1 MSHAISLDSLLN
13 LPAMGIPVVN
23 YSPESTWEFG
33 AAAQGYFRLPNQERT
48 SIVQLD
54 GTYSLRHQWYVNTQG
69 TLYFGNRTLSPN
81 SLIASS
87 PIDLI
92 LLDIMMGEMSG
103 LEMAEKLRS
112 DIGYRESGIGIP
124 PIIFL
129 TALSDEDT
137 VLQGFQLGADDYI
150 SKPFRIAEVLA
161 RVAAVLRRS
170 ATPKTAV
177 QNSSEVQNSS
187 TIVFEGI
194 VVNKADMSLKVD
206 GETVVMT
213 RKEIELLCYLLT
225 HRGQILSR
233 EHLLKNVWD
242 SNGFVLERTVDVHIT
257 HLRKKLGQYG
267 KRIVTKSGY
276 GYMFS
281 V

>member
-1 MSHAISLDSLLN
+1 MTKQRIL
-13 LPAMGIPVVN
+13 
-23 YSPESTWEFG
+23 
-33 AAAQGYFRLPNQERT
+33 
-48 SIVQLD
+48 IVDDEEDICMILS
-54 GTYSLRHQWYVNTQG
+54 YSLQKAGYEVLVAHSAEEALELLQ
-69 TLYFGNRTLSPN
+69 SPN

-112 DIGYRESGIGIP
+112 DIGNRESGIGIP

-137 VLQGFQLGADDYI
+137 VLQGFKLGADDYI

-161 RVAAVLRRS
+161 RVAAVLRR
-170 ATPKTAV
+170 TAE
-177 QNSSEVQNSS
+177 QGTRNQEQRPISNDC
-187 TIVFEGI
+187 IVFEGI

-206 GETVVMT
+206 SEAVVMT

-242 SNGFVLERTVDVHIT
+242 SNGFVMERTVDVHIT

-267 KRIVTKSGY
+267 KRIITKSGY

>member
-1 MSHAISLDSLLN
+1 MAKQRIL
-13 LPAMGIPVVN
+13 
-23 YSPESTWEFG
+23 
-33 AAAQGYFRLPNQERT
+33 
-48 SIVQLD
+48 IVDDEEDICMILS
-54 GTYSLRHQWYVNTQG
+54 YSLQKAGYEV
-69 TLYFGNRTLSPN
+69 
-81 SLIASS
+81 LIAHSAEEALELLQSPIAHTPS

-103 LEMAEKLRS
+103 LEMANHLRLDNVQS
-112 DIGYRESGIGIP
+112 DNLP

-137 VLQGFQLGADDYI
+137 VLQGFKLGADDYI

-161 RVAAVLRRS
+161 RVAAVLRR
-170 ATPKTAV
+170 TAE
-177 QNSSEVQNSS
+177 QGAKNQEPRPISNDC
-187 TIVFEGI
+187 IVFEGI

-206 GETVVMT
+206 DEIVVMT

-233 EHLLKNVWD
+233 EHLLQNVWD

>member
-1 MSHAISLDSLLN
+1 MHKFCYLCSENDMNMAKQRIL
-13 LPAMGIPVVN
+13 
-23 YSPESTWEFG
+23 
-33 AAAQGYFRLPNQERT
+33 
-48 SIVQLD
+48 IVDDEEDICMILS
-54 GTYSLRHQWYVNTQG
+54 YSLQKAGYEVLVAHSAEEALANYELRIKNYEV
-69 TLYFGNRTLSPN
+69 
-81 SLIASS
+81 
-87 PIDLI
+87 DLI

-103 LEMAEKLRS
+103 LEMAEKLKS
-112 DIGYRESGIGIP
+112 ENGNVKGENHLP

-137 VLQGFQLGADDYI
+137 VLQGFKLGADDYI

-206 GETVVMT
+206 GEAVVMT

-242 SNGFVLERTVDVHIT
+242 SNGFVMERTVDVHIT

-276 GYMFS
+276 GYLFEG
-281 V
+281 

>member
-1 MSHAISLDSLLN
+1 MTKQRIL
-13 LPAMGIPVVN
+13 
-23 YSPESTWEFG
+23 
-33 AAAQGYFRLPNQERT
+33 
-48 SIVQLD
+48 IVEDEEDICMILS
-54 GTYSLRHQWYVNTQG
+54 YSLQKAGYET
-69 TLYFGNRTLSPN
+69 
-81 SLIASS
+81 LIAHSAAEALENYELRIKIYE
-87 PIDLI
+87 IDLI
-92 LLDIMMGEMSG
+92 LLDIMMDKMSG
-103 LEMAEKLRS
+103 LEMAEKLRL
-112 DIGYRESGIGIP
+112 DIGRTQSELLDASLLDIGMP

-129 TALSDEDT
+129 TALSDEST
-137 VLQGFQLGADDYI
+137 VLQGFNLGADDYI

-161 RVAAVLRRS
+161 RVAAVLRR
-170 ATPKTAV
+170 TAE
-177 QNSSEVQNSS
+177 QGAKNQEPRPISNDC
-187 TIVFEGI
+187 IVFEGI

-206 GETVVMT
+206 GEAVVMT

-276 GYMFS
+276 GYLFS

>member
-1 MSHAISLDSLLN
+1 MAKQRIL
-13 LPAMGIPVVN
+13 
-23 YSPESTWEFG
+23 
-33 AAAQGYFRLPNQERT
+33 
-48 SIVQLD
+48 IVDDEEDICMILS
-54 GTYSLRHQWYVNTQG
+54 YSLQKAGYDTLVAHSAEEALELLQSPIANT
-69 TLYFGNRTLSPN
+69 P
-81 SLIASS
+81 S

-103 LEMAEKLRS
+103 LEMANHLRLDNVQS
-112 DIGYRESGIGIP
+112 DNLP

-137 VLQGFQLGADDYI
+137 VLQGFKLGADDYI

-161 RVAAVLRRS
+161 RVTAVLRR
-170 ATPKTAV
+170 T
-177 QNSSEVQNSS
+177 EVMRLSGDQAIRQENDDNC
-187 TIVFEGI
+187 IVFEGI

-242 SNGFVLERTVDVHIT
+242 SNGFVMERTVDVHIT
-257 HLRKKLGQYG
+257 HLRRKLGQYG

>member
-1 MSHAISLDSLLN
+1 MAKQRIL
-13 LPAMGIPVVN
+13 
-23 YSPESTWEFG
+23 
-33 AAAQGYFRLPNQERT
+33 
-48 SIVQLD
+48 IVDDEEDICMILS
-54 GTYSLRHQWYVNTQG
+54 YSLQKAGYEVLVAHSAEEALANYELRIKNYEV
-69 TLYFGNRTLSPN
+69 
-81 SLIASS
+81 
-87 PIDLI
+87 DLI

-103 LEMAEKLRS
+103 LEMAEILNQ
-112 DIGYRESGIGIP
+112 ESGTKSQDRSVP

-137 VLQGFQLGADDYI
+137 VLQGFKLGADDYI

-161 RVAAVLRRS
+161 RVTAVLRR
-170 ATPKTAV
+170 T
-177 QNSSEVQNSS
+177 EVMRLSGDKAIRQENDDNC
-187 TIVFEGI
+187 IVFEGI

-233 EHLLKNVWD
+233 EHLLQNVWD

>member
-1 MSHAISLDSLLN
+1 MAKQRIL
-13 LPAMGIPVVN
+13 
-23 YSPESTWEFG
+23 
-33 AAAQGYFRLPNQERT
+33 
-48 SIVQLD
+48 IVDDEEDICMILS
-54 GTYSLRHQWYVNTQG
+54 YSLQQAGYDT
-69 TLYFGNRTLSPN
+69 
-81 SLIASS
+81 LIAHSAEEALELLQS
-87 PIDLI
+87 PIAHNPSPIALI

-103 LEMAEKLRS
+103 LELAEKLRS
-112 DIGYRESGIGIP
+112 DIGCSQSELLDASLLGIGIP

-137 VLQGFQLGADDYI
+137 VLEGFKLGADDYI

-161 RVAAVLRRS
+161 RVAAVLRRTE
-170 ATPKTAV
+170 ARRQQGDEAIR
-177 QNSSEVQNSS
+177 QEGENS
-187 TIVFEGI
+187 IVFEGI

-233 EHLLKNVWD
+233 EHLLNNVWNNN
-242 SNGFVLERTVDVHIT
+242 SFVLERTVDVHIT
-257 HLRKKLGQYG
+257 HLRRKLGQYG
-267 KRIVTKSGY
+267 KYIKTKSGY
-276 GYMFS
+276 GYLFS

>member
-1 MSHAISLDSLLN
+1 MAKQRIL
-13 LPAMGIPVVN
+13 
-23 YSPESTWEFG
+23 
-33 AAAQGYFRLPNQERT
+33 
-48 SIVQLD
+48 IVDDEEDICMILS
-54 GTYSLRHQWYVNTQG
+54 YSLQKAGYEVLVAHSAEEALANYELRIKNYEV
-69 TLYFGNRTLSPN
+69 
-81 SLIASS
+81 
-87 PIDLI
+87 DLI

-112 DIGYRESGIGIP
+112 DIGRSQSELLDASLLGMGMP

-137 VLQGFQLGADDYI
+137 VLQGFKLGADDYI

-161 RVAAVLRRS
+161 RVAAVLRRTETKRLPGDE
-170 ATPKTAV
+170 AMR
-177 QNSSEVQNSS
+177 QEGENC
-187 TIVFEGI
+187 IVFEGI

-206 GETVVMT
+206 DEAVVMT

>member
-1 MSHAISLDSLLN
+1 MAKQRIL
-13 LPAMGIPVVN
+13 
-23 YSPESTWEFG
+23 
-33 AAAQGYFRLPNQERT
+33 
-48 SIVQLD
+48 IVDDEEDICMILS
-54 GTYSLRHQWYVNTQG
+54 YSLQKAGYEVLVAHSAEEALANYELKIKNYEV
-69 TLYFGNRTLSPN
+69 
-81 SLIASS
+81 
-87 PIDLI
+87 DLI

-103 LEMAEKLRS
+103 LEMAEKLKS
-112 DIGYRESGIGIP
+112 ENGNVKGENHLP

-137 VLQGFQLGADDYI
+137 VLKGFKLGADDYI

-161 RVAAVLRRS
+161 RVAAVLRR
-170 ATPKTAV
+170 TAE
-177 QNSSEVQNSS
+177 QGAKNQEQRPISNDC
-187 TIVFEGI
+187 IVFEGI

-206 GETVVMT
+206 DEAVVMT

>member
-1 MSHAISLDSLLN
+1 MAKQRIL
-13 LPAMGIPVVN
+13 
-23 YSPESTWEFG
+23 
-33 AAAQGYFRLPNQERT
+33 
-48 SIVQLD
+48 IVDDEEDICMILS
-54 GTYSLRHQWYVNTQG
+54 YSLQKAGYEVLVAHSAEEALELLQ
-69 TLYFGNRTLSPN
+69 SPN

-103 LEMAEKLRS
+103 LEMAEILNQEPGTKSQERS
-112 DIGYRESGIGIP
+112 VP

-161 RVAAVLRRS
+161 RVAAVLRR
-170 ATPKTAV
+170 TAE
-177 QNSSEVQNSS
+177 QGAKNQEPRPISNDC
-187 TIVFEGI
+187 IVFEGI

-206 GETVVMT
+206 GEAVVMT

-242 SNGFVLERTVDVHIT
+242 SNGFVMERTVDVHIT

-267 KRIVTKSGY
+267 KRIITKSGY

>member
-1 MSHAISLDSLLN
+1 MAKQRIL
-13 LPAMGIPVVN
+13 
-23 YSPESTWEFG
+23 
-33 AAAQGYFRLPNQERT
+33 
-48 SIVQLD
+48 IVDDEEDICMILS
-54 GTYSLRHQWYVNTQG
+54 YSLQKAGYEVLVAHSAEEALELLQ
-69 TLYFGNRTLSPN
+69 SPT
-81 SLIASS
+81 AHTPS
-87 PIDLI
+87 PINLI

-112 DIGYRESGIGIP
+112 DIGRSHGELLDASLLDIGTP

-161 RVAAVLRRS
+161 RVAAVLRR
-170 ATPKTAV
+170 TAE
-177 QNSSEVQNSS
+177 QGTRNQEPRPISNDC
-187 TIVFEGI
+187 IVFEGI

-206 GETVVMT
+206 GEAVVMT

-242 SNGFVLERTVDVHIT
+242 SNGFVMERTVDVHIT

-276 GYMFS
+276 GYLFS

>member
-1 MSHAISLDSLLN
+1 MAKQRIL
-13 LPAMGIPVVN
+13 
-23 YSPESTWEFG
+23 
-33 AAAQGYFRLPNQERT
+33 
-48 SIVQLD
+48 IVDDEEDICMILS
-54 GTYSLRHQWYVNTQG
+54 YSLQKAGYEVLVAHSAEEALANYELRIKNYEV
-69 TLYFGNRTLSPN
+69 
-81 SLIASS
+81 
-87 PIDLI
+87 DLI

-103 LEMAEKLRS
+103 LEMANHLRLDNVQS
-112 DIGYRESGIGIP
+112 DNLP

-137 VLQGFQLGADDYI
+137 VLQGFKLGADDYI

-161 RVAAVLRRS
+161 RVAAVLRRTEAS
-170 ATPKTAV
+170 RREGD
-177 QNSSEVQNSS
+177 EVIRQEGENC
-187 TIVFEGI
+187 IVFEGI

-206 GETVVMT
+206 GEAVVMT

-233 EHLLKNVWD
+233 EHLLQNVWD

>member
-1 MSHAISLDSLLN
+1 MTEQRIL
-13 LPAMGIPVVN
+13 
-23 YSPESTWEFG
+23 
-33 AAAQGYFRLPNQERT
+33 
-48 SIVQLD
+48 IVDDEEDICMILS
-54 GTYSLRHQWYVNTQG
+54 YSLQKAGYKT
-69 TLYFGNRTLSPN
+69 
-81 SLIASS
+81 LIAHSAEEALENYELS
-87 PIDLI
+87 IKNHEIDLI

-103 LEMAEKLRS
+103 LEMAEKLKS
-112 DIGYRESGIGIP
+112 ENGKVKSENHIP

-137 VLQGFQLGADDYI
+137 VLQGFKLGADDYI

-170 ATPKTAV
+170 ATLKTAV
-177 QNSSEVQNSS
+177 QSSSEVQNSS

-206 GETVVMT
+206 GEAVVMT

-242 SNGFVLERTVDVHIT
+242 SNGFVMERTVDVHIT
-257 HLRKKLGQYG
+257 HLRRKLGQYG

>member
-1 MSHAISLDSLLN
+1 MAEQRIL
-13 LPAMGIPVVN
+13 
-23 YSPESTWEFG
+23 
-33 AAAQGYFRLPNQERT
+33 
-48 SIVQLD
+48 IVDDEEDICMILS
-54 GTYSLRHQWYVNTQG
+54 YSLQKAGYKT
-69 TLYFGNRTLSPN
+69 
-81 SLIASS
+81 LIAHSAEEALENYELS
-87 PIDLI
+87 IKNHEIDLI
-92 LLDIMMGEMSG
+92 LLDIMMGEISG
-103 LEMAEKLRS
+103 LEMAEKLKS
-112 DIGYRESGIGIP
+112 ENLIP

-137 VLQGFQLGADDYI
+137 VLQGFKLGADDYI

-170 ATPKTAV
+170 ATLKTAV
-177 QNSSEVQNSS
+177 QSSSEVQNSS

-206 GETVVMT
+206 GEAVVMT

-242 SNGFVLERTVDVHIT
+242 SNGFVMERTVDVHIT
-257 HLRKKLGQYG
+257 HLRRKLGQYG

>member
-1 MSHAISLDSLLN
+1 MAKQRIL
-13 LPAMGIPVVN
+13 
-23 YSPESTWEFG
+23 
-33 AAAQGYFRLPNQERT
+33 
-48 SIVQLD
+48 IVDDEEDICMILS
-54 GTYSLRHQWYVNTQG
+54 YSLQKAGYEVLVAHSAEEALELLQ
-69 TLYFGNRTLSPN
+69 SPT
-81 SLIASS
+81 AHTPS

-137 VLQGFQLGADDYI
+137 VLQGFKLGADDYI

-187 TIVFEGI
+187 TIVFEGV

-206 GETVVMT
+206 GEAVVMT

-242 SNGFVLERTVDVHIT
+242 SNGFVMERTVDVHIT
-257 HLRKKLGQYG
+257 HLRRKLGQYG

>member
-1 MSHAISLDSLLN
+1 MAKQRIL
-13 LPAMGIPVVN
+13 
-23 YSPESTWEFG
+23 
-33 AAAQGYFRLPNQERT
+33 
-48 SIVQLD
+48 IVDDEEDICMILS
-54 GTYSLRHQWYVNTQG
+54 YSLQKAGYE
-69 TLYFGNRTLSPN
+69 TLVAHSAEEALELLQSPN

-103 LEMAEKLRS
+103 LEMAEKLKS
-112 DIGYRESGIGIP
+112 ENGNVKGENHLP

-137 VLQGFQLGADDYI
+137 VLQGFKLGADDYI

-170 ATPKTAV
+170 TTPKTAV

-242 SNGFVLERTVDVHIT
+242 SNGFVMERTVDVHIT

-267 KRIVTKSGY
+267 KRIITKSGY

>member
-1 MSHAISLDSLLN
+1 MTKQRIL
-13 LPAMGIPVVN
+13 
-23 YSPESTWEFG
+23 
-33 AAAQGYFRLPNQERT
+33 
-48 SIVQLD
+48 IVDDEEDICMILS
-54 GTYSLRHQWYVNTQG
+54 YSLQKAGYEVLVAHSAEEA
-69 TLYFGNRTLSPN
+69 LELLKSPN

-103 LEMAEKLRS
+103 LEMAEILNQEPGTKSQDRS
-112 DIGYRESGIGIP
+112 VP

-161 RVAAVLRRS
+161 RVAAVLRR
-170 ATPKTAV
+170 TAE
-177 QNSSEVQNSS
+177 QGAKNQEPRPISNDC
-187 TIVFEGI
+187 IVFEGI

-206 GETVVMT
+206 DETVVMT

-233 EHLLKNVWD
+233 EHLLQNVWD
-242 SNGFVLERTVDVHIT
+242 SNGYVMERTVDVHIT
-257 HLRKKLGQYG
+257 HLRRKLGHYG

-281 V
+281 I

>member
-1 MSHAISLDSLLN
+1 MAKQRIL
-13 LPAMGIPVVN
+13 
-23 YSPESTWEFG
+23 
-33 AAAQGYFRLPNQERT
+33 
-48 SIVQLD
+48 IVDDEEDICMILS
-54 GTYSLRHQWYVNTQG
+54 YSLQKAGYEVLVAHSAEEALELLQ
-69 TLYFGNRTLSPN
+69 SPN

-103 LEMAEKLRS
+103 LEMAEKLKS
-112 DIGYRESGIGIP
+112 ENGNVKGENHLP

-137 VLQGFQLGADDYI
+137 VLQGFKLGADDYI

-161 RVAAVLRRS
+161 RVAAVLRR
-170 ATPKTAV
+170 TAE
-177 QNSSEVQNSS
+177 QGAKNKEQRPISNDC
-187 TIVFEGI
+187 IVFEGI

-206 GETVVMT
+206 GEAVVMT

-233 EHLLKNVWD
+233 EHLLKYVWD

-276 GYMFS
+276 GYLFS

>member
-1 MSHAISLDSLLN
+1 MAKQRIL
-13 LPAMGIPVVN
+13 
-23 YSPESTWEFG
+23 
-33 AAAQGYFRLPNQERT
+33 
-48 SIVQLD
+48 IVDDEEDICMILS
-54 GTYSLRHQWYVNTQG
+54 YSLQKAGYEVLVAHSAEEALANYELRIKNYEV
-69 TLYFGNRTLSPN
+69 
-81 SLIASS
+81 
-87 PIDLI
+87 DLI

-103 LEMAEKLRS
+103 LEMANHLRLDNVQS
-112 DIGYRESGIGIP
+112 DNFP

-137 VLQGFQLGADDYI
+137 VLQGFKLGADDYI

-161 RVAAVLRRS
+161 RVAAVLRR
-170 ATPKTAV
+170 TAE
-177 QNSSEVQNSS
+177 QGTKNKEQRPISNDC
-187 TIVFEGI
+187 IVFEGI

-206 GETVVMT
+206 GEAVVMT

-267 KRIVTKSGY
+267 KRIITKSGY
-276 GYMFS
+276 GYMFEN
-281 V
+281 

>member
-1 MSHAISLDSLLN
+1 MAKQRIL
-13 LPAMGIPVVN
+13 
-23 YSPESTWEFG
+23 
-33 AAAQGYFRLPNQERT
+33 
-48 SIVQLD
+48 IVDDEEDICMILS
-54 GTYSLRHQWYVNTQG
+54 YSLQKAGYEVLVAHSAEEALANYELRIKNYEV
-69 TLYFGNRTLSPN
+69 
-81 SLIASS
+81 
-87 PIDLI
+87 DLI

-103 LEMAEKLRS
+103 LEMAEILNQEPGTKSQDRS
-112 DIGYRESGIGIP
+112 VP

-137 VLQGFQLGADDYI
+137 VLKGFKLGADDYI

-161 RVAAVLRRS
+161 RVAAVLRRTEAS
-170 ATPKTAV
+170 RREGDEAIR
-177 QNSSEVQNSS
+177 QEGENC
-187 TIVFEGI
+187 IVFEGI
-194 VVNKADMSLKVD
+194 VVNKVDMSLKVD
-206 GETVVMT
+206 GEAVVMT

-233 EHLLKNVWD
+233 EHLLQNVWD

-267 KRIVTKSGY
+267 RRIVTKSGY

>member
-1 MSHAISLDSLLN
+1 MHNFCYLCSENDMNMAKQRIL
-13 LPAMGIPVVN
+13 
-23 YSPESTWEFG
+23 
-33 AAAQGYFRLPNQERT
+33 
-48 SIVQLD
+48 IVDDEEDICMILS
-54 GTYSLRHQWYVNTQG
+54 YSLQKAGYEVLVAHSAEEALANYELRIKNYEV
-69 TLYFGNRTLSPN
+69 
-81 SLIASS
+81 
-87 PIDLI
+87 DLI

-103 LEMAEKLRS
+103 LEMAERLRS
-112 DIGYRESGIGIP
+112 DIGYRDSGIGIP

-161 RVAAVLRRS
+161 RVAAVLRR
-170 ATPKTAV
+170 TAE
-177 QNSSEVQNSS
+177 QGAKNQEPRPISNDC
-187 TIVFEGI
+187 IVFEGI

-206 GETVVMT
+206 GEAVVMT

-233 EHLLKNVWD
+233 EHLLNNVWD

-267 KRIVTKSGY
+267 KRIITKSGY
-276 GYMFS
+276 GYMFEN
-281 V
+281 

>member
-1 MSHAISLDSLLN
+1 MAKQRIL
-13 LPAMGIPVVN
+13 
-23 YSPESTWEFG
+23 
-33 AAAQGYFRLPNQERT
+33 
-48 SIVQLD
+48 IVDDEEDICMILS
-54 GTYSLRHQWYVNTQG
+54 YSLQKAGYEV
-69 TLYFGNRTLSPN
+69 
-81 SLIASS
+81 LIAHSAEEALELLQS
-87 PIDLI
+87 PIAHTPSPIALI

-103 LEMAEKLRS
+103 LEMANHLRLDNVQS
-112 DIGYRESGIGIP
+112 DNLP

-137 VLQGFQLGADDYI
+137 VLQGFKLGADDYI

-161 RVAAVLRRS
+161 RIAAVLRRS

-187 TIVFEGI
+187 TIVFEEI

-206 GETVVMT
+206 GEAVVMT

-242 SNGFVLERTVDVHIT
+242 SNGFVMERTVDVHIT
-257 HLRKKLGQYG
+257 HLRRKLGQYG

>member
-1 MSHAISLDSLLN
+1 MAKQRIL
-13 LPAMGIPVVN
+13 
-23 YSPESTWEFG
+23 
-33 AAAQGYFRLPNQERT
+33 
-48 SIVQLD
+48 IVDDEEDICMILS
-54 GTYSLRHQWYVNTQG
+54 YSLQKAGYEVLVAHSAEEALDNYELRIKNYE
-69 TLYFGNRTLSPN
+69 
-81 SLIASS
+81 
-87 PIDLI
+87 IDLI
-92 LLDIMMGEMSG
+92 LLDIMMDGMSG
-103 LEMAEKLRS
+103 LEMARILNQELGTKSQDRS
-112 DIGYRESGIGIP
+112 VP

-161 RVAAVLRRS
+161 RVAAVLRR
-170 ATPKTAV
+170 TAE
-177 QNSSEVQNSS
+177 QGTRNQEQGPIGSDC
-187 TIVFEGI
+187 IVFEGI

-206 GETVVMT
+206 GEAVVMT

>member
-1 MSHAISLDSLLN
+1 MAKQRIL
-13 LPAMGIPVVN
+13 
-23 YSPESTWEFG
+23 
-33 AAAQGYFRLPNQERT
+33 
-48 SIVQLD
+48 IVDDEEDICMILS
-54 GTYSLRHQWYVNTQG
+54 YSLQKAGYE
-69 TLYFGNRTLSPN
+69 TLVAHSAEEALELLQSH
-81 SLIASS
+81 IAHNPST
-87 PIDLI
+87 IDLI
-92 LLDIMMGEMSG
+92 LLDIMMDGMSG

-112 DIGYRESGIGIP
+112 DIGRSHSELSDASLLGNGIP

-206 GETVVMT
+206 DEAVVMT

-242 SNGFVLERTVDVHIT
+242 SNGYVLERTVDVHIT

-276 GYMFS
+276 GYLFS

>member
-1 MSHAISLDSLLN
+1 MAKQRIL
-13 LPAMGIPVVN
+13 
-23 YSPESTWEFG
+23 
-33 AAAQGYFRLPNQERT
+33 
-48 SIVQLD
+48 IVDDEEDICMILS
-54 GTYSLRHQWYVNTQG
+54 YSLQKAGYEVLVAHSAEEALELLQ
-69 TLYFGNRTLSPN
+69 SPN

-103 LEMAEKLRS
+103 LEMANHLRLDNVQS
-112 DIGYRESGIGIP
+112 DNLP

-137 VLQGFQLGADDYI
+137 VLKGFKLGADDYI

-161 RVAAVLRRS
+161 RVAAVLRR
-170 ATPKTAV
+170 TAE
-177 QNSSEVQNSS
+177 QGTRNQEQRPISNDC
-187 TIVFEGI
+187 IVFEGI

-206 GETVVMT
+206 GEAVVMT

-233 EHLLKNVWD
+233 EHLLQHVWD

-267 KRIVTKSGY
+267 KQIVTKSGY

>member
-1 MSHAISLDSLLN
+1 MAKQRIL
-13 LPAMGIPVVN
+13 
-23 YSPESTWEFG
+23 
-33 AAAQGYFRLPNQERT
+33 
-48 SIVQLD
+48 IVDDEEDICMILS
-54 GTYSLRHQWYVNTQG
+54 YSLQKAGYEVLVAHSAEEALANYELRIKNYEV
-69 TLYFGNRTLSPN
+69 
-81 SLIASS
+81 
-87 PIDLI
+87 DLI

-103 LEMAEKLRS
+103 LEMAEKLKS
-112 DIGYRESGIGIP
+112 ENGNVKGENHLP

-137 VLQGFQLGADDYI
+137 VLQGFKLGADDYI

-206 GETVVMT
+206 GEAVVMT

>member
-1 MSHAISLDSLLN
+1 MAKQRIL
-13 LPAMGIPVVN
+13 
-23 YSPESTWEFG
+23 
-33 AAAQGYFRLPNQERT
+33 
-48 SIVQLD
+48 IVDDEEDICMILS
-54 GTYSLRHQWYVNTQG
+54 YSLQKAGYE
-69 TLYFGNRTLSPN
+69 TLVAHSAEEALELLQSPN

-103 LEMAEKLRS
+103 LEMAEILHS
-112 DIGYRESGIGIP
+112 DIGRSQSELLDASLLGIGIP

-137 VLQGFQLGADDYI
+137 LLQGFKLGADDYI

-161 RVAAVLRRS
+161 RVAAVLRRTEAS
-170 ATPKTAV
+170 RREGDEAIR
-177 QNSSEVQNSS
+177 QEGENC
-187 TIVFEGI
+187 IVFEGI

-206 GETVVMT
+206 GEAVVMT

-233 EHLLKNVWD
+233 EHLLQHVWD
-242 SNGFVLERTVDVHIT
+242 SNGFVMERTVDVHIT
-257 HLRKKLGQYG
+257 HLRRKLGQYG